1 VRRRSQSNDD
11 TEAGSVEPDEM
22 VAVPLQVSGPDIFV
36 SVRAPRRERRP
47 APLRKGRHA
56 GRDARRAAA
65 LAAARANHPC
75 HGTSRMYLIDGEGEY
90 EENRIAIRARFEA
103 IPGVDAVPGA
113 HESAAG

>member
-1 VRRRSQSNDD
+1 MRRRSESND
-11 TEAGSVEPDEM
+11 TEAEAVEPDEV

-36 SVRAPRRERRP
+36 SRRAPRREPRP

-56 GRDARRAAA
+56 GREARRAAA
-65 LAAARANHPC
+65 RAAARANHPC
-75 HGTSRMYLIDGEGEY
+75 HGTSQMYLIDGEGEY

-103 IPGVDAVPGA
+103 IPDVDAVPGS